1 MTEYR
6 QADADGRIPLSS
18 REYKG
23 LRALF
28 GAVNVL
34 TQYSG
39 ELERRARGIKNG
51 WRDLRCLQANADR
64 LTQRLLAT
72 VPLKKLVAINTE
84 LKNTYCELQTK
95 GAVNSIDNDC
105 MYIEVSKLVELCK
118 AAAKVECFACDKS
131 HKEAKKAC
139 PIYATIEAVFGYDFT
154 DQEKCPLADGTFE

>member
-6 QADADGRIPLSS
+6 QTDADGRIPLSS

-34 TQYSG
+34 NQYSG

-51 WRDLRCLQANADR
+51 WRDLRCLQAMADR
-64 LTQRLLAT
+64 LTQKFLAT
-72 VPLKKLVAINTE
+72 VPNRKLVQIQQE
-84 LKNTYCELQTK
+84 LKNTFCELQLK
-95 GAVNSIDNDC
+95 GAANAVENDC
-105 MYIEVSKLVELCK
+105 MVVEIPKLVALCK

>member
-18 REYKG
+18 REYKA

-95 GAVNSIDNDC
+95 GAVNSIENDC
-105 MYIEVSKLVELCK
+105 MYIEVGKLVKLCK
-118 AAAKVECFACDKS
+118 AAAAVECFACTKS
-131 HKEAKKAC
+131 HKQAAKNCELYETIQSLFAYEFEDTEQC
-139 PIYATIEAVFGYDFT
+139 PFAEGLF
-154 DQEKCPLADGTFE
+154 